1 MFKILKMALVVSLI
15 VALAAPA
22 FAAATGSNKS
32 FTSDMASSVY
42 NKGAN
47 IVDGAD
53 GYINYALKT
62 TFSLFNP
69 CLDAIKFC
77 SDRVFA
83 PIQMPIDYV
92 EGKIYKTNAA
102 AKKAVAV
109 PAPLKPVMPK

>member
-1 MFKILKMALVVSLI
+1 MFKIMKMALCVSLI

-22 FAAATGSNKS
+22 FAAAKGSNKS
-32 FTSDMASSVY
+32 FTSDVVGSVY
-42 NKGAN
+42 STGAN
-47 IVDGAD
+47 AVDTAD
-53 GYINYALKT
+53 GFVNSALKR

-92 EGKIYKTNAA
+92 EGKIYKTKPAY
-102 AKKAVAV
+102 KKAVAV
-109 PAPLKPVMPK
+109 PTPLKPVMPK